1 MLFQCWS
8 TVFDAGPTLKQRDWA
23 NSSCL
28 LGAPCLC
35 STPVTFHRNG
45 HCPFSSNVFSLFSVT
60 LIKIVHAMNDKTV
73 ISPKTR
79 YWTNA
84 VLMLCQCRRR
94 WTNIKSTLDR
104 CLVLAEIITSLLFTD
119 STIIFHVCWFLTRSY
134 RWGQSKFNYLW
145 FMFVFSLSYMITDCL
160 GLLIRKLAYLVN
172 ILKCYISTWKLLL
185 FWQFLYFTFR
195 RKSACASCS
204 CTGVRMSGF
213 IHV

>member
-8 TVFDAGPTLKQRDWA
+8 TVFDAGSTLKQRDWV

-45 HCPFSSNVFSLFSVT
+45 HCPFSSNVF
-60 LIKIVHAMNDKTV
+60 KNVHAMNDKTV

-79 YWTNA
+79 YRTND

-134 RWGQSKFNYLW
+134 RWGQSKFNY
-145 FMFVFSLSYMITDCL
+145 FVIYVCFLPVLHDHWLLRAVNLKTSLFVKYSEVL
-160 GLLIRKLAYLVN
+160 
-172 ILKCYISTWKLLL
+172 
-185 FWQFLYFTFR
+185 
-195 RKSACASCS
+195 
-204 CTGVRMSGF
+204 
-213 IHV
+213 H